1 MERKSRDEV
10 ERRSRGPG
18 SRGEKLK
25 GKLASALGVMNEYMS
40 QSPPFMVRKDSF
52 NFCLL

>member
-1 MERKSRDEV
+1 M
-10 ERRSRGPG
+10 ERRSRDVGGRG
-18 SRGEKLK
+18 SREEKLK

-52 NFCLL
+52 NFCLFESVS